1 MIAIVNTLVALLG
14 LAICTVFLISDRFN
28 TTSKETI
35 AQLGLWIA
43 VWIFLVEAALPSSNF
58 EPSWSTTV
66 ARAMCLLLNIW
77 HFKQLIISRCK
88 NKHTVP

>member
-35 AQLGLWIA
+35 AQLSLWIA
-43 VWIFLVEAALPSSNF
+43 VWIFLVAASLPSSSF

-66 ARAMCLLLNIW
+66 ARTIVLILNIW
-77 HFKQLIISRCK
+77 HFKDLIISRCK
-88 NKHTVP
+88 KHHAP